1 MSSAPSNNSYNADAI
16 EVLTGL
22 DPVRKRPGMYTDTTR
37 PNHLAQEIIDNSV
50 DEALAGHAKQIDV
63 ILHKDG
69 SLSCADDGR
78 GMPVDLHPEQ
88 KKPGV
93 EVILTTLHAGGKFSN
108 KNYQFSG
115 GLHGVGVSVVNA
127 LSTDLEVLIKRDG
140 QKYRM
145 AFKDGNR
152 ASDLQV
158 LDTVPKKQTG
168 TTVRF
173 YPDAQYF
180 DSVNFSVPRLRHVLR
195 AKAVLCPGL
204 RVTFLEEKTG
214 ERDEWFYEDGLK
226 DYLAS
231 ACAGWELLPAEP
243 FVGSFTGST
252 EAVDWAV

>member
-1 MSSAPSNNSYNADAI
+1 MTVAACRWICTPS
-16 EVLTGL
+16 
-22 DPVRKRPGMYTDTTR
+22 R
-37 PNHLAQEIIDNSV
+37 
-50 DEALAGHAKQIDV
+50 
-63 ILHKDG
+63 
-69 SLSCADDGR
+69 
-78 GMPVDLHPEQ
+78 

-127 LSTDLEVLIKRDG
+127 LSTDLEVLIKTR
-140 QKYRM
+140 RPEIPH
-145 AFKDGNR
+145 
-152 ASDLQV
+152 DLQRRQ
-158 LDTVPKKQTG
+158 PRQRFRSARRCAEKNKPG

-214 ERDEWFYEDGLK
+214 ERDEWFL
-226 DYLAS
+226 
-231 ACAGWELLPAEP
+231 
-243 FVGSFTGST
+243 
-252 EAVDWAV
+252 

>member
-1 MSSAPSNNSYNADAI
+1 MSNTALPTSANNSYNAESI

-50 DEALAGHAKQIDV
+50 DEALAGHARQIDV
-63 ILHKDG
+63 VLFKDG

-78 GMPVDLHPEQ
+78 GMPVDIHPEQ

-127 LSTDLEVLIKRDG
+127 LSTHLEVTIKRD
-140 QKYRM
+140 
-145 AFKDGNR
+145 
-152 ASDLQV
+152 ASDLE
-158 LDTVPKKQTG
+158 LLETVPKKQNG
-168 TTVRF
+168 TSVRF

-180 DSVNFSVPRLRHVLR
+180 DSVKFSVPRLRHVLR

-204 RVTFLEEKTG
+204 RVTFFDEQSG
-214 ERDEWFYEDGLK
+214 ERDEWYYEDGLK

-231 ACAGWELLPAEP
+231 ACAGWELLPSEP
-243 FVGSFTGST
+243 FVGSFVGTT
-252 EAVDWAV
+252 EWH